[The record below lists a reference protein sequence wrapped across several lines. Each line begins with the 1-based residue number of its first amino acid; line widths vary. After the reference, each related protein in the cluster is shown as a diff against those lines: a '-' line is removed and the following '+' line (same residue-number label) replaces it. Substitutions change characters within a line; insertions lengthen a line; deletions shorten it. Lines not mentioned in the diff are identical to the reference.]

1 MTDITTESIKQWSKE
16 RNLHNADPYKQLAK
30 LIEETG
36 ELAECMNKNS
46 NEEDTAL
53 ELGDIYVVI
62 TILAQQLGLDIG
74 YCKQKAYDKIINRKG
89 KTINGVFVKEGD
101 L

>member
-1 MTDITTESIKQWSKE
+1 MKDITTQSIRLWSE
-16 RNLHNADPYKQLAK
+16 QRNLHNADPFKQLAK
-30 LIEETG
+30 LMEEIG

-62 TILAQQLGLDIG
+62 TILAQQLGLDIE
-74 YCKQKAYDKIINRKG
+74 YCKNKAYDKIVNRKG